1 LSQSRFVH
9 LREAFLKRPLMFAA
23 FSAVA
28 AALLASGYLSR
39 REAELIRVSEPVSVV
54 VANREIASGETLNRT
69 SLAVKEIPR
78 RFVEV
83 DALTD
88 IESASGRLALVPIRS
103 GSRITASSARL
114 PSSVGGLAGQ
124 VPMGRRAY
132 SIGLERSRAAGGL
145 IRPNDSVDVI
155 AAFDI
160 GGEGRAKRT
169 TFTVVEGA
177 QVLAVGNRMAK
188 TPIENEGEKRR
199 GSMFGAVR
207 RPLSDELTVT
217 LAVAPADAQKLAL
230 AESAG
235 SVSLALR
242 PFAEPEDANS
252 PMPTTISS
260 IASGNEELFP
270 IKHKFREYRGRR

>member
-1 LSQSRFVH
+1 MQSRFAH

-23 FSAVA
+23 IAAVV

-54 VANREIASGETLNRT
+54 VSSRDIAAGETLNRT
-69 SLAVKEIPR
+69 SLAVRMIPR
-78 RFVEV
+78 GFVEA

-103 GSRITASSARL
+103 GSQITASAARL
-114 PSSVGGLAGQ
+114 PSSVGGLSGQ

-132 SIGLERSRAAGGL
+132 SIGLERSKGAGGL
-145 IRPNDSVDVI
+145 VRPGDSVDVI

-160 GGEGRAKRT
+160 GGEGWARRT
-169 TFTVVEGA
+169 TLTVVQNA
-177 QVLAVGNRMAK
+177 QVLAVGRQMAR
-188 TPIENEGEKRR
+188 TPVEKEGGKK
-199 GSMFGAVR
+199 GAMFGAVR
-207 RPLSDELTVT
+207 RPLADDLIVT
-217 LAVAPADAQKLAL
+217 IAVSPSDAQKLAL

-242 PFAEPEDANS
+242 PFAEPEEAS
-252 PMPTTISS
+252 LPAPTTISQM
-260 IASGNEELFP
+260 ADGRGELFP
-270 IKHKFREYRGRR
+270 IKQKFREYRGTR